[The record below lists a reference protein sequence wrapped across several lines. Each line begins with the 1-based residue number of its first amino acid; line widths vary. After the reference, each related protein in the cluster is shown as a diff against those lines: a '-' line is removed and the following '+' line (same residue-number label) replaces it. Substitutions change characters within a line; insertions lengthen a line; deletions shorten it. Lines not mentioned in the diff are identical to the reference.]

1 MAPAVERFTQLSSTP
16 STRSP
21 VLIAPEP
28 PPNWSALVLS
38 GGRGSRLGAD
48 KDAVLIGGASSMNH
62 VLVSLPTAI
71 HVVVVGPEP
80 REPVRPV
87 TVTRESPIG
96 GGPAAAIA
104 AGLEF
109 VTSDIVAVIATDMP
123 FAGTLLARLVQELP
137 AGLDALM
144 PIDTHGRRQPLCA
157 VYRTAALRAAIA
169 SLGDPNGQ
177 SMRALTAHLAVRE
190 ILIEDHTT
198 LHDIDTTVDLDRARA
213 IMLSMKGD
221 W

>member
-1 MAPAVERFTQLSSTP
+1 
-16 STRSP
+16 
-21 VLIAPEP
+21 
-28 PPNWSALVLS
+28 
-38 GGRGSRLGAD
+38 
-48 KDAVLIGGASSMNH
+48 
-62 VLVSLPTAI
+62 
-71 HVVVVGPEP
+71 
-80 REPVRPV
+80 
-87 TVTRESPIG
+87 
-96 GGPAAAIA
+96 
-104 AGLEF
+104 
-109 VTSDIVAVIATDMP
+109 
-123 FAGTLLARLVQELP
+123 
-137 AGLDALM
+137 M